1 MERDNE
7 YLIYNYHPFSYW
19 IFITVGLISPI
30 AICLSI
36 QADLIYFALI
46 LLSMGAFGFYL
57 SRYGLQPIKIQIT
70 DTKIRL
76 EYLSRNLQSVK
87 KINETNLDNIA
98 EFSDYSATTSLKIT
112 FYFKNKMT
120 FALCKHGNF
129 HRKDDFEKLSEDLK
143 LMSQQSDVVE
153 SKSVSKFPKYWD
165 YFKTKDAGFWY
176 VCSLIVIPVIGLV
189 SILLMDYRVIFFAA
203 FPVAFVFRYRMRK

>member
-1 MERDNE
+1 MKLDKE

-36 QADLIYFALI
+36 QADLIYFVLI

-76 EYLSRNLQSVK
+76 EYLSRNLQNIK

-120 FALCKHGNF
+120 FTLCKHGNF

-153 SKSVSKFPKYWD
+153 SKSASKFPKYWD
-165 YFKTKDAGFWY
+165 YFKTKDARFWY

-189 SILLMDYRVIFFAA
+189 SILLKDYRVIFFAA
-203 FPVAFVFRYRMRK
+203 FPVAFIFRYRMRK